1 MLHILPS
8 TWMTLSSPVESDQ
21 SMWVATVL
29 ESLRLA
35 ANPKKSAVG
44 QPDVQYLEYHL
55 RSGQI
60 HPQIEITA
68 AFTFCL
74 HPKTKKEVRWL
85 LGLAGY
91 YWWFMPDLV
100 DQPLTDLV
108 QWTEQWQAGFVQVKK
123 ALYGERLLHSPNVS
137 LPFILPT
144 DAWIRGWG
152 QYSGKGVL
160 RHAMGSRLYSLLPP
174 GQPLYPLFRSRL
186 NSLHRM
192 KNANTWIN
200 QWYLALQSFKFKVIH
215 RPWAQMLVADFL
227 RQVIWISEFK

>member
-1 MLHILPS
+1 MSQFCSARSKPQPPFNALWVLCHAAYPS
-8 TWMTLSSPVESDQ
+8 IYLDDVIITSGIWPAYVQ
-21 SMWVATVL
+21 WVATVL
-29 ESLRLA
+29 ESLRLT

-44 QPDVQYLEYHL
+44 RPDLQCQEYHL

-74 HPKTKKEVRWL
+74 HPKTKKEVRRL

-91 YWWFMPDLV
+91 YRWFMPDLV

-108 QWTEQWQAGFVQVKK
+108 RWTEQWQAGFVQVKK

-144 DAWIRGWG
+144 DASNKGLGAVQCKRSAWPCNG
-152 QYSGKGVL
+152 QSTIFVI
-160 RHAMGSRLYSLLPP
+160 ASWVTLLPSVRIP
-174 GQPLYPLFRSRL
+174 AEFTPSHEECQYLDQP
-186 NSLHRM
+186 
-192 KNANTWIN
+192 
-200 QWYLALQSFKFKVIH
+200 VISGS
-215 RPWAQMLVADFL
+215 PVF
-227 RQVIWISEFK
+227 